1 MRKGFTLLELMIVA
15 GILAILGGII
25 WGVAGG
31 GVVVVVVWWW
41 WWWCGSSETATLA
54 AQSWCQEMGYQAD
67 RISCAGNDSDQNGYV
82 SCTIRTLNPSQ
93 LISVE
98 CASGY
103 GWTEGCRLR

>member
-1 MRKGFTLLELMIVA
+1 MRKGFTLFELMIVV
-15 GILAILGGII
+15 GFLVILVGVI
-25 WGVAGG
+25 WGAVGG
-31 GVVVVVVWWW
+31 R
-41 WWWCGSSETATLA
+41 GSSEKATLA

-82 SCTIRTLNPSQ
+82 SCTIRTSSPSQ

>member
-1 MRKGFTLLELMIVA
+1 MPKEFTLLELMIVV

-25 WGVAGG
+25 WGVVGG
-31 GVVVVVVWWW
+31 GR
-41 WWWCGSSETATLA
+41 GSSETATLA

-67 RISCAGNDSDQNGYV
+67 RISCARNDSDQNGYV